1 MASTLS
7 RTLRIASVA
16 GVRAGIRVASA
27 RAPVFGFAF
36 AQKSAVRAFSVSRA
50 IFDEQ
55 PRLRLGSPAPN
66 FKAETTHGPIDFHE
80 FIGDSWTILFS
91 HPADFTPVCTT
102 ELGAFAQLEDEFS
115 KRNTKLIGLSAN
127 GLDSHEKWIED
138 IEEAATNGSK
148 VGFPIIADPER
159 KVAFLYDMVDHQ
171 DLTNIDTKGIAFTIR
186 AVFIIDP
193 NKKIRLTMLYPA
205 STGRNT
211 AEVLRVLDSLQTG
224 DKAGVTT
231 PINWIPGEDVIVP
244 PSVSNE
250 AAAAKFGDFRA
261 VKPYLRYTKYPA
273 DLLKK

>member
-1 MASTLS
+1 MASVLS
-7 RTLRIASVA
+7 RTLCVA
-16 GVRAGIRVASA
+16 PLAAARAGALVAA
-27 RAPVFGFAF
+27 PRAPIFRPAVSLKFA
-36 AQKSAVRAFSVSRA
+36 SRAFSVSRT

-66 FKAETTHGPIDFHE
+66 FEAETTHGPIDFHQ

-102 ELGAFAQLEDEFS
+102 ELGAFAQLEEEFE

-127 GLDSHEKWIED
+127 GLDSHAKWIED
-138 IEEAATNGSK
+138 IEEVATNGGR

-159 KVAFLYDMVDHQ
+159 KIAFLYDMVDHQ
-171 DLTNIDTKGIAFTIR
+171 DLTNIDTKGVAFTIR

-231 PINWIPGEDVIVP
+231 PINWVPGQDVIVP
-244 PSVSNE
+244 PSVSDE
-250 AAAAKFGDFRA
+250 AAAAKFGEFMA
-261 VKPYLRYTKYPA
+261 VKPYLRFTKYPTE
-273 DLLKK
+273 LLKE